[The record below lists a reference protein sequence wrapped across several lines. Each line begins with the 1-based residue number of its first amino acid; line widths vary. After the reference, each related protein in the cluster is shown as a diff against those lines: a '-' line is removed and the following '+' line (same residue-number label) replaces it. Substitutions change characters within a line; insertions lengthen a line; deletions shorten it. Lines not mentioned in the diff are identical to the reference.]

1 MVKIKFDVLSLIAA
15 VLMMISACIGIFYSS
30 GGSRLEVINTYG
42 EKSYLFGDGIYAHD
56 TILKAATGKG
66 TDITMLVVG
75 ILIIAGVFLE
85 GKYLWIRFVKVSLLS
100 GLLYH
105 AICLVTEFSF
115 NRIYILYLVLF
126 GTALYSFIWNLAG
139 LMKQE
144 PYPKSVYDKR
154 FTGPLITIFVGGCS
168 TLCWMIFFILP
179 ATLSG
184 DITGSIDA
192 LEIYTTVPTFA
203 IDLGVILPACILC
216 AFWLYKKDRRGYIL
230 TPLLL
235 VLLALVGIMVI
246 IQSIVQNYYG
256 IRLPLPQLIGLVGT
270 FVILG
275 GVAIPFAVKFLK
287 LVKTQ

>member
-1 MVKIKFDVLSLIAA
+1 MGKKKFDVLSLIAA
-15 VLMMISACIGIFYSS
+15 VLMMISACIGIFYSN
-30 GGSRLEVINTYG
+30 GGSRYEVVNTYG
-42 EKSYLFGDGIYAHD
+42 EKNYLFGDGIYAHD

-75 ILIIAGVFLE
+75 ILIVAGVLLE
-85 GKYLWIRFVKVSLLS
+85 RKYVWIRFVKVSLLS
-100 GLLYH
+100 GLLYD
-105 AICLVTEFSF
+105 AICLVTEYSI
-115 NRIYILYLVLF
+115 NRIYILYLVIF
-126 GTALYSFIWNLAG
+126 STALYSLIWNIAG
-139 LMKQE
+139 LMKQV
-144 PYPKSVYDKR
+144 PYPEAVYEKR
-154 FTGPLITIFVGGCS
+154 FTGALITIFFGGCS

-184 DITGSIDA
+184 DIIGSIDA

-203 IDLGVILPACILC
+203 LDLGIIFPACILSSV
-216 AFWLYKKDRRGYIL
+216 WLYKRDRRGYIL

-235 VLLALVGIMVI
+235 ILLALVGIMVI
-246 IQSIVQNYYG
+246 VQTMTQNYYG

-287 LVKTQ
+287 LVKT